1 MPLYFARHAKAGSRD
16 GWDGDDLDRPLSG
29 KGWKQAAALADR
41 LEPLVSRHLG
51 ALLISSPY
59 VRCVQT
65 LEPLGERLDRKVDVD
80 ERLTEGGAFE
90 PVLELLAE
98 LPEGSVLSSH
108 GDIVPDVVRALVRRG
123 AVVMG
128 EPDWRKA
135 TVWVLDRDA
144 DADAIV
150 TATCWAPPR

>member
-1 MPLYFARHAKAGSRD
+1 VLYFARHAKAGSRD
-16 GWDGDDLDRPLSG
+16 NWDGTDIERPLSG
-29 KGWKQAAALADR
+29 KGWKQAEALADR
-41 LEPLVSRHLG
+41 LEPLVGGHTD
-51 ALLISSPY
+51 ALLVSSPY

-65 LEPLGERLDRKVDVD
+65 LEPLGARLERAVAVDDR
-80 ERLTEGGAFE
+80 LAEGGPFE
-90 PVLELLAE
+90 PVLALLAE

-123 AVVMG
+123 AEVMG

-135 TVWVLDRDA
+135 TVWVLERR
-144 DADAIV
+144 ADAIV